1 MRDRRRGVG
10 RSRPRR
16 RRRRPTCSQP
26 AFGQPRVVSHPCLRL
41 PVPALRTRACRE
53 DSGGRLGALRRRG
66 ARRADAG
73 GALVSAQARRRR
85 RPDDGGSP
93 GGGAGEDGTGRPRAD
108 RALVRPK
115 PPRTRRCEVSQV
127 EDIIRYA
134 REGAWLFHAPDGTA
148 YAAVEVDGHLET
160 HTIRS
165 VRFRDWILMRFLQQH
180 GRAPNSQLLNDAL
193 NTIRA
198 IAVYHGPEMPV
209 FVRVA
214 EHEGDVYIDL
224 GNENW
229 DVVRVTREGYELV
242 AHPSVAFVRKAGFA
256 RLPYP
261 VDGGIVDDLR
271 PFLNLR
277 RDEDFMLVAAWAALS
292 LSPRGPYPVLVLQ
305 GEQGSAK
312 STTVRVLRALV
323 DPAVE
328 PLRALPK
335 NERDLAIAAG
345 NAWVLAFD
353 NLSGIRDQLSD
364 ALCRLATGGGFAT
377 RQLYTDDEEII
388 FSAKRPIIL
397 NGIDDIATRG
407 DLQERSLLVSLPSIP
422 EERRVE
428 EATFWA
434 DFEAAKPRIFGAL
447 LEGVSAALRNA
458 EEVHLE
464 RKPRMADFAVRAT
477 AMEGAFGWEPSSFVE
492 AYEVNRRQAS
502 ETLLANEPI
511 AEAIEKLLEDGREDV
526 WIGTATELLQMLGHY
541 VNDTVKR
548 SKAWPGGPQVLS
560 RRLKR
565 IAPALRTAGIEYTEH
580 EQGHR
585 KRKVKVLRKLVRDD
599 EQAQDTGEET
609 SEEEVSDDGV
619 SEGEDEHEEQADSD
633 REERRRRGNPFRS
646 RFDLDNAREPE
657 DADAE

>member
-1 MRDRRRGVG
+1 M
-10 RSRPRR
+10 
-16 RRRRPTCSQP
+16 
-26 AFGQPRVVSHPCLRL
+26 
-41 PVPALRTRACRE
+41 
-53 DSGGRLGALRRRG
+53 
-66 ARRADAG
+66 
-73 GALVSAQARRRR
+73 
-85 RPDDGGSP
+85 
-93 GGGAGEDGTGRPRAD
+93 
-108 RALVRPK
+108 
-115 PPRTRRCEVSQV
+115 SQV

-134 REGAWLFHAPDGTA
+134 REGAGLFHAPDGTA
-148 YAAVEVDGHLET
+148 YAAVEVEGHLET
-160 HTIRS
+160 HAIRS
-165 VRFRDWILMRFLQQH
+165 VRFRDWILIRFLQQH
-180 GRAPNSQLLNDAL
+180 GKAPNTQLLNDAL

-214 EHEGDVYIDL
+214 EYEGDVYIDL

-229 DVVRVTREGYELV
+229 DAVRATREGYEV
-242 AHPSVAFVRKAGFA
+242 VPRPPVGFVRKAGFA
-256 RLPYP
+256 PLPYP
-261 VDGGIVDDLR
+261 AGEGIIDDLR
-271 PFLNLR
+271 PFLNIGS
-277 RDEDFMLVAAWAALS
+277 DGDFMLVAAWAAFS

-323 DPAVE
+323 DAAVE

-345 NAWVLAFD
+345 NSWVLAFD

-407 DLQERSLLVSLPSIP
+407 DLQERSLLISLPSIP

-447 LEGVSAALRNA
+447 LDGVSAALRNA
-458 EEVHLE
+458 EAVHLE
-464 RKPRMADFAVRAT
+464 RKPRMADFAVGAT
-477 AMEGAFGWEPSSFVE
+477 AMEECFGWEPDSFVE
-492 AYEVNRRQAS
+492 IYSAIRQQAS

-511 AEAIEKLLEDGREDV
+511 AEAIEKLLEDGRENV
-526 WIGTATELLQMLGHY
+526 WIGTATELLQMLGSY
-541 VNDTVKR
+541 VNDAVKR

-565 IAPALRTAGIEYTEH
+565 IAPALRSAGIEYTEH

-585 KRKVKVLRKLVRDD
+585 KRKVKVLRKLVRGD
-599 EQAQDTGEET
+599 EEAQDTSEEDREDQVDPEGDAAAGEE
-609 SEEEVSDDGV
+609 
-619 SEGEDEHEEQADSD
+619 EHEDQADSD
-633 REERRRRGNPFRS
+633 RKERRRGNPFEFN
-646 RFDLDNAREPE
+646 FDFDNPSEPE
-657 DADAE
+657 DQGAE

>member
-1 MRDRRRGVG
+1 M
-10 RSRPRR
+10 
-16 RRRRPTCSQP
+16 
-26 AFGQPRVVSHPCLRL
+26 
-41 PVPALRTRACRE
+41 
-53 DSGGRLGALRRRG
+53 
-66 ARRADAG
+66 
-73 GALVSAQARRRR
+73 
-85 RPDDGGSP
+85 
-93 GGGAGEDGTGRPRAD
+93 
-108 RALVRPK
+108 
-115 PPRTRRCEVSQV
+115 SQV
-127 EDIIRYA
+127 QDIIRYA

-160 HTIRS
+160 HSIRS
-165 VRFRDWILMRFLQQH
+165 VRFRDWILIRFLHQH
-180 GRAPNSQLLNDAL
+180 GRAPNSQLLTDAL

-198 IAVYHGPEMPV
+198 IAVYHGPEMLV

-214 EHEGDVYIDL
+214 EHEGDVFIDL

-229 DVVRVTREGYELV
+229 DVVRVTREGYEIV
-242 AHPSVAFVRKAGFA
+242 PRPPVGFVRKAGFA

-261 VDGGIVDDLR
+261 VDVAVDDLR
-271 PFLNLR
+271 PFLNLAT
-277 RDEDFMLVAAWAALS
+277 DGDFMLVAAWAAFS

-312 STTVRVLRALV
+312 STTVRVLRSLV

-407 DLQERSLLVSLPSIP
+407 DLQERSLLISLPSIP

-428 EATFWA
+428 EVAFWA
-434 DFEAAKPRIFGAL
+434 DFQAAKPRIFGAL
-447 LEGVSAALRNA
+447 LEGVSAALRKA
-458 EEVHLE
+458 DDVHLE
-464 RKPRMADFAVRAT
+464 RKPRMADFAIRAT
-477 AMEGAFGWEPSSFVE
+477 AMEECFGWEPGSFVE
-492 AYEVNRRQAS
+492 IYSANRQQAS

-511 AEAIEKLLEDGREDV
+511 ADAIEKLLGDGRENV
-526 WIGTATELLQMLGHY
+526 WIGTATELLEMLGFY

-548 SKAWPGGPQVLS
+548 SRAWPGGPQALS

-565 IAPALRTAGIEYTEH
+565 MAPALRSAGIEYTEH

-585 KRKVKVLRKLVRDD
+585 KRKVKVLRKLVWGD

-609 SEEEVSDDGV
+609 SEDEVSDDEA
-619 SEGEDEHEEQADSD
+619 SDDEAFDDEASDGEEDHEEQPDTHGK
-633 REERRRRGNPFRS
+633 ERRRGNPFRS
-646 RFDLDNAREPE
+646 RFDFDNPREPE
-657 DADAE
+657 DQGAE